1 MPWTPTETLLGTVKE
16 LETFSYS
23 IEYYEESEGAPDPV
37 TGEAGAPTITYY
49 PVYVVPQ
56 ISKTTITV
64 TPEEEPEDPAT
75 VAGYYK
81 YIFYDTVKYRGYSNN
96 IVTLIGDE
104 TQGAWEKLNLDTAF
118 EMTDFDPD
126 RTRDITFSF
135 TANAVD
141 EGTVIA
147 SQQFTVRV
155 YDPNWTNGKNSLK
168 AAVAATIAKD

>member
-1 MPWTPTETLLGTVKE
+1 MPWTPTETLLGTVRE

-23 IEYYEESEGAPDPV
+23 IQYYEEIAGEPDPI
-37 TGEAGAPTITYY
+37 TGVAGESTITYY
-49 PVYVVPQ
+49 PVYVVPE
-56 ISKTTITV
+56 INKATITV
-64 TPEEEPEDPAT
+64 TPEDSPEDPAT

-81 YIFYDTVKYRGYSNN
+81 YIFYDVVKYRGYSNN
-96 IVTLIGDE
+96 IVTLTGDE
-104 TQGAWEKLNLDTAF
+104 DQGAWEKLDLDVAF

-141 EGTVIA
+141 GSDVIA
-147 SQQFTVRV
+147 SQEFTVRV
-155 YDPNWTNGKNSLK
+155 YDPNWTNGKNALK